1 MNVLETVS
9 PSNHLGFQDHPEK
22 VVNFLS
28 FSHKDVSSAIGLPKP
43 AIVKMSPEVIQ
54 RLAEIA
60 NICEIVANYFRGDEK
75 KTALWFQ
82 IPNPILGN
90 IPPRDM
96 IRVGRY
102 RKLIK
107 IVSETIAG
115 DLP

>member
-9 PSNHLGFQDHPEK
+9 PSNYLGFQDQPEK
-22 VVNFLS
+22 VVNFLH

-43 AIVKMSPEVIQ
+43 AIIKMSPEAVQ

-60 NICEIVANYFRGDEK
+60 NICEIVANYFRGDIK
-75 KTALWFQ
+75 KTSLWFQ
-82 IPNPILGN
+82 IPNPLLGN

-102 RKLIK
+102 RKLLK
-107 IVSETIAG
+107 IVTETIAG